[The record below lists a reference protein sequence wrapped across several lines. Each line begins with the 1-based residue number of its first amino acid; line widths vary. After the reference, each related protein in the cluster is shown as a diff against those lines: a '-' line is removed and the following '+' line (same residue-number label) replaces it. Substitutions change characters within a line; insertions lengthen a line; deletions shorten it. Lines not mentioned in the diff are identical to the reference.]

1 MKNLLDKLDQSSL
14 IVKLL
19 LVLTVLLILATGL
32 FLSKSNDQQ
41 AAVSQSPTKTS
52 LRQTATSTSDNTEE
66 IRKAAEKAVKDLEDN
81 PLEEKVKVAKEAVNQ
96 LKDEDIK
103 QVLMARIQLI
113 EDGLSAHKQSSSADT
128 PAIASSNEAVVEED
142 EPVVQ
147 YVYPQRQAVEQV
159 IPQAP
164 SSNTAVASDVP
175 STSEASSPATTT
187 DAGNE
192 TATSPEE
199 ASNQSDATE

>member
-32 FLSKSNDQQ
+32 FLSKSKDQK
-41 AAVSQSPTKTS
+41 AAVSQSPIKTS

-66 IRKAAEKAVKDLEDN
+66 IRKEAEKAVKDLEDN

-113 EDGLSAHKQSSSADT
+113 EEGLSAHKQSSSADT

-142 EPVVQ
+142 EPVVS
-147 YVYPQRQAVEQV
+147 YVYPQRQTVEQV

-164 SSNTAVASDVP
+164 SSNTAVASDAP

-192 TATSPEE
+192 TATSPEA